1 MAYRIRIEE
10 IQDDR
15 LVKLYDEIVEQG
27 ILKCENAV
35 GMFGFRSPME
45 IILEMREFSENLAI
59 QISNLDEKDDPDDDD
74 ILAAVITECVIGI
87 NLAALALGPITETD
101 VIRDEVKRSK
111 LRKHA
116 FEMIEMG
123 KEIASLCDIIHV
135 DTLNEYK
142 QKLGEMLM
150 DELDSMDKDE
160 D

>member
-1 MAYRIRIEE
+1 MTYRVRIEE

-15 LVKLYDEIVEQG
+15 LVKLYDEIVDHG
-27 ILKCENAV
+27 ILKLEDSV
-35 GMFGFRSPME
+35 GMFGFGSPME
-45 IILEMREFSENLAI
+45 IILEMKEFSENLAI

-74 ILAAVITECVIGI
+74 ILAAVITECIIGI

-101 VIRDEVKRSK
+101 IIRDEVKRSK

-116 FEMIEMG
+116 FEMIERG
-123 KEIASLCDIIHV
+123 KEIASLCDAIHV
-135 DTLNEYK
+135 DTLDEYK

-150 DELDSMDKDE
+150 DELDKMDEEE